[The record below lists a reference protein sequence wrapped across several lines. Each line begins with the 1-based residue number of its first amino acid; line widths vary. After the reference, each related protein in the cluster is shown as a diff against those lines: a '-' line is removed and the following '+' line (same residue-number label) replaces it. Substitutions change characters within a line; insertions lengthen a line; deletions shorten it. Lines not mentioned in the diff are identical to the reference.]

1 MKKVLFIATVVKTHI
16 SVFHLPY
23 IKMFKEKGYETVVAA
38 KNDYE
43 NGMPDIPNCDCYI
56 DIPFARN
63 PFSFRNIKAYKMLKT
78 LIDNGDF
85 DVVQCNTPVGS
96 VLGRLAARKAR
107 KKGTKVVYIAH
118 GFHFFK
124 GSSIL
129 SWLMF
134 YPVEKLLS
142 YITDVLITINTE
154 DYERAL
160 KKFHAKTILHINGI
174 GVGLNKIESCVSDR
188 HNIRAGIGIK
198 DNEIM
203 LVSVGE
209 LINRKNHKTILQAIS
224 KLNNP
229 SIHYVIAG
237 SGVLKDE
244 IEKTIEE
251 LGLTNNVHMLGFC
264 TNVGEIL
271 KASDIFC
278 FPSYQEGLPVALM
291 EAMAASLPVVVS
303 NIRGNTDLIIPDKGG
318 FLYSP
323 NDING
328 FACGIQ
334 KLAQNPQL
342 RHNMGEYNRE
352 SVKAYDINVVKDK
365 FEEVYFPHQNEI
377 SNEEKSTKDLPI
389 SKL

>member
-16 SVFHLPY
+16 NVFHLPY
-23 IKMFKEKGYETVVAA
+23 IKMFREKGYKTVVAA

-43 NGMPDIPNCDCYI
+43 NYMPDIPGCDFYT

-63 PFSFRNIKAYKMLKT
+63 PFSLRNIKAYRMLKA

-85 DVVQCNTPVGS
+85 DIVQCNTPVGS

-129 SWLMF
+129 SWLMY

-142 YITDVLITINTE
+142 YITDVLITVNTE

-160 KKFHAKTILHINGI
+160 RHFNAKSTIHINGI
-174 GVGLNKIESCVSDR
+174 GVELEKIEGCVSDKHKLR
-188 HNIRAGIGIK
+188 SQMGIK
-198 DNEIM
+198 DRDIA

-209 LINRKNHKTILQAIS
+209 LRKLKNHKTIIKAMA

-229 SIHYVIAG
+229 AVHYVIAG
-237 SGVLKDE
+237 SGPLE
-244 IEKTIEE
+244 NELAKTAET
-251 LGLTNNVHMLGFC
+251 LGLKNNVHLLGFC
-264 TNVGEIL
+264 TNVYEIL

-278 FPSYQEGLPVALM
+278 FPSFREGMPVSLM
-291 EAMAASLPVVVS
+291 EAMAAGLPAVASAV
-303 NIRGNTDLIIPDKGG
+303 RGNTDLIVPNKGG
-318 FLYSP
+318 FLYSF
-323 NDING
+323 DDVSG
-328 FACGIQ
+328 FAEGIQ
-334 KLAQNPQL
+334 KLVRSPEL
-342 RHNMGEYNRE
+342 RDRMGDYN
-352 SVKAYDINVVKDK
+352 KDIIKDYDIRLIMKDLSNI
-365 FEEVYFPHQNEI
+365 YFPQQ
-377 SNEEKSTKDLPI
+377 K
-389 SKL
+389 

>member
-1 MKKVLFIATVVKTHI
+1 MVKLNLNNSSIKDKIIYEKAEEVAAIHKILHKKANDESEFLGWIELPTNYDKKEFSRIKKAAKKINKDSDVLVVIGIGGSYLGARAVIDSLTHSFYNSIDESKRKTPIIVYAGNNLSPVYINDLLDFISDKDI
-16 SVFHLPY
+16 SVNVISKSGTTTEPAIAFRIFREVLETKY
-23 IKMFKEKGYETVVAA
+23 GVEEARKRIYVTTDKKRGALKTLSTEEGYETVVAA

-209 LINRKNHKTILQAIS
+209 LINRKNQ
-224 KLNNP
+224 
-229 SIHYVIAG
+229 
-237 SGVLKDE
+237 
-244 IEKTIEE
+244 
-251 LGLTNNVHMLGFC
+251 
-264 TNVGEIL
+264 
-271 KASDIFC
+271 
-278 FPSYQEGLPVALM
+278 Q
-291 EAMAASLPVVVS
+291 
-303 NIRGNTDLIIPDKGG
+303 
-318 FLYSP
+318 
-323 NDING
+323 
-328 FACGIQ
+328 Q
-334 KLAQNPQL
+334 K
-342 RHNMGEYNRE
+342 
-352 SVKAYDINVVKDK
+352 
-365 FEEVYFPHQNEI
+365 
-377 SNEEKSTKDLPI
+377 
-389 SKL
+389 